1 MKILEKIS
9 NKLNYKK
16 SSKKRNIE
24 FLVEHYSAGTK
35 DTTQNELD
43 YFARENVGVSAH
55 DFVDDFS
62 VGHSVPYNDVAYHCG
77 VDYSNGKA
85 PYWGKCTNYN
95 SIGIEMCA
103 LKDDK
108 ILDLRNPTINNAI
121 ILTKQLMKEYN
132 IDADH
137 VVRHYDVCG
146 KNCPAP
152 LVEDAAAWKCFKYNL
167 QTPFKVK
174 TTKEGVK
181 AYSKIGGA
189 VVDKFELGKKI
200 TITEVYLQN
209 EHLYAKSKKGIFFRL
224 KYTKKLVTR

>member
-1 MKILEKIS
+1 MKILEKLS
-9 NKLNYKK
+9 NKYNYM
-16 SSKKRNIE
+16 KRKDKRKIE
-24 FLVEHYSAGTK
+24 WIVEHYSAGTK

-77 VDYSNGKA
+77 VDYSKQKA

-108 ILDLRNPTINNAI
+108 ILDLRNPTIKNAI

-152 LVEDAAAWKCFKYNL
+152 LVEDAAAWKCFKLNL

-189 VVDKFELGKKI
+189 VVDKFKLGKKI
-200 TITEVYLQN
+200 TVVEVHLHK
-209 EHLYAKSKKGIFFRL
+209 ETLYAKSKKGVFFKL
-224 KYTKKLVTR
+224 KSAEMM

>member
-1 MKILEKIS
+1 MKILEKLS
-9 NKLNYKK
+9 NQFNYMKK
-16 SSKKRNIE
+16 KDKRKIE
-24 FLVEHYSAGTK
+24 YIVEHYSAGTK

-43 YFARENVGVSAH
+43 YFAREHVGASAH

-77 VDYSNGKA
+77 VDYSKQKA

-108 ILDLRNPTINNAI
+108 ILDLRNPTIKNAI
-121 ILTKQLMKEYN
+121 ILTKQLMKTYK
-132 IDADH
+132 IDSDH

-189 VVDKFELGKKI
+189 ITQKFNLGKKI
-200 TITEVYLQN
+200 TVVEVYLQN
-209 EHLYAKSKKGIFFRL
+209 GLLYGKGKNGNYFRL
-224 KYTKKLVTR
+224 KNTEKLN